1 MKLKLKIINIF
12 IIVFLLLFGINFVY
26 AADNEQNLGFQFDIE
41 EKVYKKDDVL
51 TLEVK
56 ANNPNNIG
64 INVISFTL
72 NYNNEILEIN
82 KVYDEIED
90 EDVQDIKAFKSWEM
104 NYDNEMDCVTLTRTD
119 LYKDSNETIC
129 KINFKVK
136 KEFSTENIRITE
148 IESAGGI
155 KNEYNQEEEEIS
167 LKGTLDSDNNIYL
180 STEKY
185 KIGENDTQNYEEGDK
200 YIYRIS
206 PKTTITE
213 FLANL
218 STNGNIR
225 VYNADGE
232 EETNYDKFI
241 GTGMRLQVTKDNIV
255 IELTISVI
263 GDINCDGDA
272 DITDLIAI
280 RRHIQKL
287 QEITRKEIVLSADIN
302 EDTSID
308 ITDLVKIR
316 KYIQQIEKL

>member
-1 MKLKLKIINIF
+1 MKRYIIKILFIMSLLMSINIYSNAADETASIGLESDSSSIEQNSTINIQVKIKNQTIPVSAFDAFLNYDENIFEKVGQADITTNINGDEIDTFTYYKETKKLIMTFNEPLENIDTIINIKMRVKSDA
-12 IIVFLLLFGINFVY
+12 VFTEGENVEVYLNKASLYNVDTDTYLLEEVMSEKLMLKGINPTT
-26 AADNEQNLGFQFDIE
+26 
-41 EKVYKKDDVL
+41 DDL
-51 TLEVK
+51 
-56 ANNPNNIG
+56 
-64 INVISFTL
+64 
-72 NYNNEILEIN
+72 
-82 KVYDEIED
+82 
-90 EDVQDIKAFKSWEM
+90 
-104 NYDNEMDCVTLTRTD
+104 
-119 LYKDSNETIC
+119 
-129 KINFKVK
+129 
-136 KEFSTENIRITE
+136 
-148 IESAGGI
+148 
-155 KNEYNQEEEEIS
+155 
-167 LKGTLDSDNNIYL
+167 YL

-232 EETNYDKFI
+232 EETNYDEFI
-241 GTGMRLQVTKDNIV
+241 GTGMKLQVTKDDKV
-255 IELTISVI
+255 IELTISII

>member
-1 MKLKLKIINIF
+1 MKRYIIKILFIMSLLMSINIYSNAADETASIGLESDSSSIEQNSTINIQVKIKNQTIPVSAFDAFLNYDENIFEKVGQADITTNINGDEIDTFTYYKETKKLIMTFNEPLENIDTIINIKMRVKSDA
-12 IIVFLLLFGINFVY
+12 VFTEGENVEVYLNKASLYNVDTDTYLLEEVMSEKLMLKGINPTT
-26 AADNEQNLGFQFDIE
+26 
-41 EKVYKKDDVL
+41 DDL
-51 TLEVK
+51 
-56 ANNPNNIG
+56 
-64 INVISFTL
+64 
-72 NYNNEILEIN
+72 
-82 KVYDEIED
+82 
-90 EDVQDIKAFKSWEM
+90 
-104 NYDNEMDCVTLTRTD
+104 
-119 LYKDSNETIC
+119 
-129 KINFKVK
+129 
-136 KEFSTENIRITE
+136 
-148 IESAGGI
+148 
-155 KNEYNQEEEEIS
+155 
-167 LKGTLDSDNNIYL
+167 YL

-232 EETNYDKFI
+232 EETNYDEFI
-241 GTGMRLQVTKDNIV
+241 GTGMKLQVTKDDKV

>member
-1 MKLKLKIINIF
+1 MTFNEPLENIDTIINIKMRVKSDA
-12 IIVFLLLFGINFVY
+12 VFTEGENVEVYLNKASLYNVDTDTYLLEEVMSEKLMLKGINPTT
-26 AADNEQNLGFQFDIE
+26 
-41 EKVYKKDDVL
+41 DDL
-51 TLEVK
+51 
-56 ANNPNNIG
+56 
-64 INVISFTL
+64 
-72 NYNNEILEIN
+72 
-82 KVYDEIED
+82 
-90 EDVQDIKAFKSWEM
+90 
-104 NYDNEMDCVTLTRTD
+104 
-119 LYKDSNETIC
+119 
-129 KINFKVK
+129 
-136 KEFSTENIRITE
+136 
-148 IESAGGI
+148 
-155 KNEYNQEEEEIS
+155 
-167 LKGTLDSDNNIYL
+167 YL

-232 EETNYDKFI
+232 EETNYDEFI
-241 GTGMRLQVTKDNIV
+241 GTGMKLQVTKDDKV
-255 IELTISVI
+255 IELTISII

-272 DITDLIAI
+272 DITDLIVI